1 MATIDTVRQMEP
13 DTHAPIGWD
22 GKTLKAMLETSD
34 ELFATTGY
42 YHGLERLQLKES
54 DPLHFEKLFSR
65 VRGNLSVSPAGKALR
80 PHAEQLPSARHCGHL
95 YTRVRRR

>member
-42 YHGLERLQLKES
+42 YQGLERLELKES

-65 VRGNLSVSPAGKALR
+65 VRGGMV
-80 PHAEQLPSARHCGHL
+80 SAR
-95 YTRVRRR
+95 